1 MWTRH
6 TLEQTAWAKDFRR
19 DAPVSYATAITFALE
34 DRLPVFV
41 DLGEDLGESRWEIRV
56 LEAPG
61 FLMDFRP
68 TRKSAEGLCREM
80 GWKVTR

>member
-6 TLEQTAWAKDFRR
+6 ALEQTAWAKDFRR

-41 DLGEDLGESRWEIRV
+41 GVVASHGQ
-56 LEAPG
+56 
-61 FLMDFRP
+61 P
-68 TRKSAEGLCREM
+68 TLHAI
-80 GWKVTR
+80 